1 MKSTKLV
8 FLISILTASLTLLLA
23 YATDLH
29 WMGAVS
35 AAGLG
40 LMGWLGQYK
49 QKWSWTIHLFLAGV
63 VILIMFAVLIGLK
76 LYLLLPALLGTLAA
90 WDVGRFQRRM
100 EEVPGSEFVQKI
112 EKRHLALLTLTLV
125 SGGIFASIVLAI
137 RVQVGFGITLVL
149 GVTLVISL
157 GQIYRMLTNQD
168 GIT

>member
-23 YATDLH
+23 YATDLR

-63 VILIMFAVLIGLK
+63 VILIMFAVLVGSK

>member
-1 MKSTKLV
+1 MGTRKTRFGLV
-8 FLISILTASLTLLLA
+8 
-23 YATDLH
+23 
-29 WMGAVS
+29 
-35 AAGLG
+35 GL
-40 LMGWLGQYK
+40 
-49 QKWSWTIHLFLAGV
+49 
-63 VILIMFAVLIGLK
+63 
-76 LYLLLPALLGTLAA
+76 
-90 WDVGRFQRRM
+90 GRFQRRM